1 MHWCTASL
9 PVAQILEEGVGF
21 IRMTDLPG
29 VSLNQAPVQ
38 LASSILAEALR
49 RIHAIAFA
57 GCPFAAGW
65 NVRLMEAEERLKAG
79 LIDES
84 DFDEDNQGRSGL
96 DILKELQAFPP
107 LPKRHCFTHGDATLE
122 NFLTQDERL
131 SGIVDVGRAGIAHP
145 AQDWALALRSM
156 RGAFGMEGDQQFRQ
170 HIPPDCTEEA
180 LLRRFCLLDEL
191 F

>member
-1 MHWCTASL
+1 MLGESGAQVVRVQRANRNSWIEKSGPTSTIARETAVMHWCTASL

-107 LPKRHCFTHGDATLE
+107 FRSDIVSPMAML
-122 NFLTQDERL
+122 L
-131 SGIVDVGRAGIAHP
+131 SRT
-145 AQDWALALRSM
+145 SS
-156 RGAFGMEGDQQFRQ
+156 
-170 HIPPDCTEEA
+170 
-180 LLRRFCLLDEL
+180 RRMND
-191 F
+191 